1 MINIDS
7 MIKKTQQEGFKEED
21 ATAKVCQDIILNV
34 ISRSSLNEN
43 ITIKGGIVMRSISQN
58 ARRATQDIDID
69 FIRYSLAD
77 VSIRH
82 FVEKLNNI
90 DGLKIELYGKLEELK
105 QQDYH
110 GKRAYIKITDSFG
123 FEVTSKVDL
132 GVHKHLDVHQV
143 AQLLAGKDQDAFHDH
158 DPGRINPDTL
168 GKTGMFCKGVDGV
181 EDAFPALEGTDI
193 LDQQVGI
200 ECIRMVEIELL
211 PFLKRHILE
220 SDHPLDG
227 IFCGNDAQAWQ
238 VVHILRAM
246 GRRVPED
253 VQVIGF
259 DGTRMFGNLDYV
271 CSTIVQP
278 VPDLAETAV
287 NMVLSNDFTGLPPL
301 VCLPVRYQPG
311 GTTRDGEGR
320 PGSR

>member
-1 MINIDS
+1 M
-7 MIKKTQQEGFKEED
+7 EGPALRVEHDGHNGRSFLRWWENKPGRAAGAAPRFLLYAILTGVGNLKRAHRAIFGHAGKGVQGKGVVGAED
-21 ATAKVCQDIILNV
+21 AAGHGGAAAVDKDFKGRTVEVKVKLFQPVKLHPPQVPPGPADGAHLQ
-34 ISRSSLNEN
+34 RQQL
-43 ITIKGGIVMRSISQN
+43 
-58 ARRATQDIDID
+58 
-69 FIRYSLAD
+69 FIGAEAQRGVLIQADGHVLAGFGA
-77 VSIRH
+77 H
-82 FVEKLNNI
+82 AQFAAAAVEP
-90 DGLKIELYGKLEELK
+90 GLP
-105 QQDYH
+105 
-110 GKRAYIKITDSFG
+110 
-123 FEVTSKVDL
+123 FEVCNLPEGSPL
-132 GVHKHLDVHQV
+132 S
-143 AQLLAGKDQDAFHDH
+143 AF
-158 DPGRINPDTL
+158 
-168 GKTGMFCKGVDGV
+168 
-181 EDAFPALEGTDI
+181 EA
-193 LDQQVGI
+193 
-200 ECIRMVEIELL
+200 
-211 PFLKRHILE
+211 FLKRHILE

>member
-1 MINIDS
+1 M
-7 MIKKTQQEGFKEED
+7 EP
-21 ATAKVCQDIILNV
+21 
-34 ISRSSLNEN
+34 
-43 ITIKGGIVMRSISQN
+43 
-58 ARRATQDIDID
+58 
-69 FIRYSLAD
+69 
-77 VSIRH
+77 
-82 FVEKLNNI
+82 
-90 DGLKIELYGKLEELK
+90 GLP
-105 QQDYH
+105 
-110 GKRAYIKITDSFG
+110 
-123 FEVTSKVDL
+123 FEVCNLPEGSPL
-132 GVHKHLDVHQV
+132 S
-143 AQLLAGKDQDAFHDH
+143 AF
-158 DPGRINPDTL
+158 
-168 GKTGMFCKGVDGV
+168 
-181 EDAFPALEGTDI
+181 EA
-193 LDQQVGI
+193 
-200 ECIRMVEIELL
+200 
-211 PFLKRHILE
+211 FLKRHILE

-311 GTTRDGEGR
+311 GTTRDSVQTEANE
-320 PGSR
+320 

>member
-1 MINIDS
+1 M
-7 MIKKTQQEGFKEED
+7 E
-21 ATAKVCQDIILNV
+21 L
-34 ISRSSLNEN
+34 
-43 ITIKGGIVMRSISQN
+43 
-58 ARRATQDIDID
+58 
-69 FIRYSLAD
+69 
-77 VSIRH
+77 
-82 FVEKLNNI
+82 
-90 DGLKIELYGKLEELK
+90 GLP
-105 QQDYH
+105 
-110 GKRAYIKITDSFG
+110 
-123 FEVTSKVDL
+123 FEVCNLPEGSPL
-132 GVHKHLDVHQV
+132 S
-143 AQLLAGKDQDAFHDH
+143 AF
-158 DPGRINPDTL
+158 
-168 GKTGMFCKGVDGV
+168 
-181 EDAFPALEGTDI
+181 EA
-193 LDQQVGI
+193 
-200 ECIRMVEIELL
+200 
-211 PFLKRHILE
+211 FLKRHILE

-311 GTTRDGEGR
+311 GTTRDGEVR